1 MECKV
6 DPKSLQMIKELTE
19 AFGPSGFEDDAVE
32 VIKAYTKNLG
42 EGHRDSVMNY
52 FVKAAKNTGTKPV
65 FMLDAHTDE
74 VGMMVHSIK
83 PNGMLRF
90 IQLGGWNAGSLVSN
104 KVRVRNA
111 DGEYIPGIIAS
122 KPVHFMTEAE
132 KAKGPG
138 SDTASLIIDIGS
150 TSYEETVNVFK
161 IRIGEPVCPETFFEY
176 DEKHDV
182 MFGKAFDD
190 RIGAAVII
198 DTMKRL
204 ANEDLKVDV
213 TGVFSSQEEIGS
225 RGAQVAVNAVQP
237 DVAICFEGCPA
248 DDTFTEPYAIQ
259 TALKKGPM
267 LRFIDKSCLTNPRFQ
282 RFALD
287 LAEKCGLPVQTSV
300 REGGGTNARMT
311 TYNYQ
316 GIPTIV
322 IGVPV
327 RYTHAQ
333 NCIMSYYD
341 YEASVRLAV
350 EIVKAMDAD
359 TIASF

>member
-1 MECKV
+1 MDKKC
-6 DPKSLQMIKELTE
+6 LQMIKEMTE

-32 VIKAYTKNLG
+32 VVKKYTKDLG
-42 EGHRDSVMNY
+42 DGWRDSVMNY
-52 FVKAAKNTGTKPV
+52 FVPARGNTGSKPV
-65 FMLDAHTDE
+65 FMFDAHNDE
-74 VGMMVHSIK
+74 VGFMVHSIK
-83 PNGMLRF
+83 PNGMLRI

-111 DGEYIPGIIAS
+111 EGEYIPGIIAS

-132 KAKGPG
+132 KAKGAG
-138 SDTASLIIDIGS
+138 SDIASLIVDVGS
-150 TSYEETVNVFK
+150 TSYEETVKVFK
-161 IRIGEPVCPETFFEY
+161 IRIGEPICPETFFEY
-176 DEKHDV
+176 DEKRDV

-190 RIGAAVII
+190 RIGGAVMIEA
-198 DTMKRL
+198 MNRL
-204 ANEDLKVDV
+204 AEEKLSVDLVS
-213 TGVFSSQEEIGS
+213 VFSSQEEIGS
-225 RGAQVAVNAVQP
+225 RGAQVAVNAVRP
-237 DVAICFEGCPA
+237 DIAICFEGCPA

-287 LAEKCGLPVQTSV
+287 LAAEKGIPVQASV

-327 RYTHAQ
+327 RYTHSQ
-333 NCIMSYYD
+333 NCIMSYFD
-341 YEASVRLAV
+341 FEASVQLAV
-350 EIVKAMDAD
+350 EIVKAMDKE
-359 TIASF
+359 TIAKF

>member
-1 MECKV
+1 MDKNCLK
-6 DPKSLQMIKELTE
+6 MIKELTE

-32 VIKAYTKNLG
+32 VVKKYTKDLG
-42 EGHRDSVMNY
+42 KGWRDSVMNY
-52 FVKAAKNTGTKPV
+52 FVSAKGNTGKKPV
-65 FMLDAHTDE
+65 FMFDAHNDE
-74 VGMMVHSIK
+74 VGFMVHSIK
-83 PNGMLRF
+83 PNGMLRI

-138 SDTASLIIDIGS
+138 SDIASLIVDVGS
-150 TSYEETVNVFK
+150 TSYEETVNVFR
-161 IRIGEPVCPETFFEY
+161 IRIGEPICPETFFEY
-176 DEKHDV
+176 DEKRDV

-190 RIGAAVII
+190 RIGGAVMIEA
-198 DTMKRL
+198 MRRL
-204 ANEDLKVDV
+204 QGEKLAVDLVS
-213 TGVFSSQEEIGS
+213 VFSSQEEIGS
-225 RGAQVAVNAVQP
+225 RGAQVAVNAVKP

-287 LAEKCGLPVQTSV
+287 LAAEKGIPVQASV

-316 GIPTIV
+316 GIPTII

-327 RYTHAQ
+327 RYTHSQ
-333 NCIMSYYD
+333 NCIMSYFD
-341 YEASVRLAV
+341 FEASVQLAV
-350 EIVKAMDAD
+350 EIVKAMDKK
-359 TIASF
+359 TIAAF

>member
-1 MECKV
+1 MDKKC
-6 DPKSLQMIKELTE
+6 LQMIKEMTE

-32 VIKAYTKNLG
+32 VVKKYTKDLG
-42 EGHRDSVMNY
+42 KGYRDSVMNY
-52 FVKAAKNTGTKPV
+52 FVRANGNTGKKPV
-65 FMLDAHTDE
+65 FMFDAHNDE
-74 VGMMVHSIK
+74 VGFMVHSIK
-83 PNGMLRF
+83 PNGMLRI

-138 SDTASLIIDIGS
+138 GDIASLIVDVGS
-150 TSYEETVNVFK
+150 TSYEETVNVFR
-161 IRIGEPVCPETFFEY
+161 IRMGEPICPETFFEY
-176 DEKHDV
+176 DEKRDV

-190 RIGAAVII
+190 RIGGAVMIEA
-198 DTMKRL
+198 MQRL
-204 ANEDLKVDV
+204 QGEKLSVDLVS
-213 TGVFSSQEEIGS
+213 VFSSQEEIGS
-225 RGAQVAVNAVQP
+225 RGAQVAVNDVKP
-237 DVAICFEGCPA
+237 DIAICFEGCPA

-282 RFALD
+282 RYALD
-287 LAEKCGLPVQTSV
+287 LAAEKGIPVQTSV

-327 RYTHAQ
+327 RYTHSQ
-333 NCIMSYYD
+333 NCIMSYFD
-341 YEASVRLAV
+341 FEASVQLAV
-350 EIVKAMDAD
+350 EIVKAMDKK
-359 TIASF
+359 TIAKF